1 LSELRWHPF
10 LKQWVAVTTHR
21 QNRPQMPQNWCPF
34 CPGSGRV
41 PDDYTVHLYPN
52 DFAAFAPNEDPF
64 VPGSEGLYATTGARG
79 ACDVVLY
86 SPEHNRTPAQLSEAN
101 WLEVIGLWTR
111 RTEELYAGDGIAYV
125 AVFENQGEAIGVT
138 MPHPHGQIYAL
149 PVVPPYVAQEL
160 ASALEA
166 LASSGHCLHCGIVQN
181 ELSAGDRLV
190 CQNDAFVAFVPFYGR
205 FPSEVH
211 LYSKRHVG
219 RLAELDGSEQAAL
232 ANLLSILRRKY
243 DALYGFPLPMIMAV
257 RQAPPGTE
265 AASHLHI
272 QFLPIQRSATKLK
285 YMAAIESAHGTF
297 LNDTR
302 AEDQAAALRAV
313 AIA

>member
-21 QNRPQMPQNWCPF
+21 QDRPQMPQNWCPF

-41 PDDYTVHLYPN
+41 PDPNSVYLYPN
-52 DFAAFAPNEDPF
+52 DFAAFGPGEEAF
-64 VPGSEGLYATTGARG
+64 VPDSEGLYQTTGARG

-86 SPEHNRTPAQLSEAN
+86 SPDHHRTPAQLSVDN
-101 WLEVIGLWTR
+101 WLEVIELWAR
-111 RTEELYAGDGIAYV
+111 RTEELYSQSGIAYV

-149 PVVPPYVAQEL
+149 PVVPPFVAQEI
-160 ASALEA
+160 ASASEA
-166 LASSGHCLHCGIVQN
+166 IANAGLCLHCEILRN
-181 ELSAGDRLV
+181 ELAAKERIV
-190 CQNDAFVAFVPFYGR
+190 CENEQFVAFVPFYGR

-219 RLAELDGSEQAAL
+219 RLAELTAQEQRSL
-232 ANLLSILRRKY
+232 ATLLSLVRRKY
-243 DALYGFPLPMIMAV
+243 DGLYGFPLPLMMAI
-257 RQAPPGTE
+257 RQAPNGQQS
-265 AASHLHI
+265 AAHLHF

-285 YMAAIESAHGTF
+285 FMAAIESAHGTF

-302 AEDQAAALRAV
+302 AEDQAAALRSV
-313 AIA
+313 VV